1 MSHRALRDGSSRYN
15 TGNVSVN
22 RRQSHG
28 GVVNGKDGLENNSQ
42 TTPQKNRKTLLDS
55 SAFRQGTLSSSSTRA
70 MSAPRRQ
77 SFGGD
82 ALGPEAQTRDR
93 RAMLEA
99 WRQARAGNRSGD
111 DDDTRKR
118 ARNEPPLPPTSTCTP
133 VHTKVQRTATGICNI
148 SGSQTPSQTS
158 YIQCYDEDSDYQN
171 RTGTLLTSR
180 TPVGRRGLLGSARRN
195 SLVGRNVGPPIGKQE
210 HPEVNA

>member
-1 MSHRALRDGSSRYN
+1 
-15 TGNVSVN
+15 
-22 RRQSHG
+22 
-28 GVVNGKDGLENNSQ
+28 
-42 TTPQKNRKTLLDS
+42 
-55 SAFRQGTLSSSSTRA
+55 

-82 ALGPEAQTRDR
+82 ALRPEVQTRDR

-99 WRQARAGNRSGD
+99 WRQARAGNRNGD

-118 ARNEPPLPPTSTCTP
+118 ARNEPLLPPSSTFTP
-133 VHTKVQRTATGICNI
+133 VHSKIQRTTTGNA

-158 YIQCYDEDSDYQN
+158 YPQYYDEDSENQSRN
-171 RTGTLLTSR
+171 GNLLASR

-195 SLVGRNVGPPIGKQE
+195 SLVGRNVGPPIGKQIQT
-210 HPEVNA
+210 

>member
-1 MSHRALRDGSSRYN
+1 MSQRALRHSSSRCN
-15 TGNVSVN
+15 TANFSSN
-22 RRQSHG
+22 RRQSLG
-28 GVVNGKDGLENNSQ
+28 GVGNRGDGLENDGE
-42 TTPQKNRKTLLDS
+42 TTPQKKKKTLLDS
-55 SAFRQGTLSSSSTRA
+55 SAFRQGSLSSSSTRA

-82 ALGPEAQTRDR
+82 ALRPEAQTRDR

-99 WRQARAGNRSGD
+99 WRQARAGNHNGD

-118 ARNEPPLPPTSTCTP
+118 ARNEPPLPPTSTFTP
-133 VHTKVQRTATGICNI
+133 VHTKIQRTTICHP

-158 YIQCYDEDSDYQN
+158 YTQCYDEDSEYQS
-171 RTGTLLTSR
+171 RTATLLASR

-195 SLVGRNVGPPIGKQE
+195 SLVGRNVGLPIGKTKLE
-210 HPEVNA
+210 